1 MNESKINQIL
11 FELYAL
17 DPSLRGEEKMLIAIL
32 EKMLRARPAVKV
44 DEVFAQ
50 NLKRAL
56 MSHLFQKKQNFIFYF
71 SSMIKKPVFLAGAAT
86 LGAVLLVSAY
96 VLNAPTSKYAFQT
109 SGPTLSVA
117 GELPRNAF
125 GPLTNSAAGAMPLGS
140 PEAISADYSGAR
152 QGGGAVS
159 PMAVSE
165 EAAVTANNPVSS
177 LGMMDKMIAP
187 YYNYTYKYTGEPLNL
202 TETEAAV
209 FRRIKDTGLSRDF
222 AQAIVGKNN
231 GMIDLSKLDNAV
243 LQNFQLSQNTTDG
256 YLINVDLQ
264 NGNININ
271 PNYEKWYPPCFRAN
285 CDAPKPLTEKDIPS
299 NDRIIGIANEF
310 LDEFGISRDQY
321 GTPVV
326 EESWK
331 NNYPIPFA
339 EGMVR
344 DTSVISQYIPDVIS
358 VIYPIAIEGQKITE
372 SNGMDFGLHVNV
384 DIRKMKGQGV
394 WNLFTNQYQKSNYET
409 ETEASRIL
417 KIAENGGSG
426 WYQMP
431 TENTRTLNLGT
442 PEKIYISHYQYV
454 PETGLSNELY
464 IPALKFPVTNI
475 PTDQPYFYQRFIVV
489 PLVKEILTQYEPQP
503 GQPPVT
509 IMPLIKE
516 ITSPSAR
523 EMEVKN

>member
-11 FELYAL
+11 SELYAL
-17 DPSLRGEEKMLIAIL
+17 DPSLREEEKMLIAIL

-56 MSHLFQKKQNFIFYF
+56 MSHPFQKKQNFISYF
-71 SSMIKKPVFLAGAAT
+71 SSMVKKPVLFAGAAT

-96 VLNAPTSKYAFQT
+96 VLNSHTF
-109 SGPTLSVA
+109 SVA

-140 PEAISADYSGAR
+140 PEAISADYSGSR

-165 EAAVTANNPVSS
+165 PAAVGNNPVSS

-187 YYNYTYKYTGEPLNL
+187 YYNYMYKYTGEPLDL
-202 TETEAAV
+202 TETEAGV
-209 FRRIKDTGLSRDF
+209 FRRIKDTGFSRDF
-222 AQAIVGKNN
+222 AQAIVEKNN
-231 GMIDLSKLDNAV
+231 GMIDLSKFDNAV
-243 LQNFQLSQNTTDG
+243 LQNFQLSQNTPDG
-256 YLINVDLQ
+256 YIINVDLQ
-264 NGNININ
+264 NGNMNIN
-271 PNYEKWYPPCFRAN
+271 PNYEKWYPPCSRAN

-299 NDRIIGIANEF
+299 NDRIIAIANEF

-331 NNYPIPFA
+331 NNYPMPFA
-339 EGMVR
+339 EGMAP

-358 VIYPIAIEGQKITE
+358 VVYPIAIEGQKITE

-409 ETEASRIL
+409 ETDANRIL

-464 IPALKFPVTNI
+464 VPALKFPVTNI

>member
-1 MNESKINQIL
+1 MNHTQIEQIL
-11 FELYAL
+11 SELYTL
-17 DPSLRGEEKMLIAIL
+17 DPSLRDEEKTLIAIL

-44 DEVFAQ
+44 DELFAQ
-50 NLKRAL
+50 NLKRTL
-56 MSHLFQKKQNFIFYF
+56 MDVPIQKKSNFISYF
-71 SSMIKKPVFLAGAAT
+71 SSMIKKPVLFAGAAT

-96 VLNAPTSKYAFQT
+96 VLNATTSRYAFQT
-109 SGPTLSVA
+109 SVPTLSVA
-117 GELPRNAF
+117 RELPRNAF
-125 GPLTNSAAGAMPLGS
+125 GPLLNTAAPLGS

-152 QGGGAVS
+152 QGGVIPPMAAKN
-159 PMAVSE
+159 MAVSE
-165 EAAVTANNPVSS
+165 PAVSANNPVSS

-202 TETEAAV
+202 TETEAPV
-209 FRRIKDTGLSRDF
+209 FRRIKDTGLSHDF
-222 AQAIVGKNN
+222 AQAILGKNN
-231 GMIDLSKLDNAV
+231 GMMDLSNFDNAV
-243 LQNFQLSQNTTDG
+243 LQNFQLAQNTKDG
-256 YLINVDLQ
+256 YIINVDLQ

-271 PNYEKWYPPCFRAN
+271 PNYEKWYPPCSGTT
-285 CDAPKPLTEKDIPS
+285 CDAPKPLIEKDIPS
-299 NDRIIGIANEF
+299 NDKIIAIANEF
-310 LDEFGISRDQY
+310 LDEFGISREQY
-321 GTPVV
+321 GAPVV

-331 NNYPIPFA
+331 NNYPMPFA
-339 EGMVR
+339 EGMAR

-372 SNGMDFGLHVNV
+372 SSGMDFGLHVNV

-409 ETEASRIL
+409 ETDASRIL
-417 KIAENGGSG
+417 KIAENGGNG
-426 WYQMP
+426 WYRAP
-431 TENTRTLNLGT
+431 TENTRTLSLGT

-464 IPALKFPVTNI
+464 VPALKFPVMNI

-509 IMPLIKE
+509 IMP
-516 ITSPSAR
+516 
-523 EMEVKN
+523 MEVRS